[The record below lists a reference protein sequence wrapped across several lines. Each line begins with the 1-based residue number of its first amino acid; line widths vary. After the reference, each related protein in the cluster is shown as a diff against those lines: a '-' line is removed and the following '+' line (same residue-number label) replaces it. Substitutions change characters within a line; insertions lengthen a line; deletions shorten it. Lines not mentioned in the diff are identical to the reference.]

1 MSLLPIASRESEQ
14 MAAEMEEDF
23 SERENVFSEQ
33 VSSIYFHYESGINL
47 SMMSLADSLPNNPSC
62 FSERLVEGIQNV

>member
-14 MAAEMEEDF
+14 MAVEMEEDF
-23 SERENVFSEQ
+23 SERENVFNNRFRQ
-33 VSSIYFHYESGINL
+33 YINL

-62 FSERLVEGIQNV
+62 FSERLEEGIQNV